1 MLFELDRRHAP
12 VAALPFHAGAR
23 IVLLGLGS
31 TGSSN
36 AALAFLSMFTG
47 ALPEQWR
54 IHTVVLLA
62 DLRDVS
68 LRQSANRKES

>member
-1 MLFELDRRHAP
+1 
-12 VAALPFHAGAR
+12 VALPFHAGAR

-31 TGSSN
+31 AGSSN
-36 AALAFLSMFTG
+36 AALTLLSMFTG

-54 IHTVVLLA
+54 IHIVVLLA

-68 LRQSANRKES
+68 LRQSANRKKS